1 MTNNFSSSAQSH
13 TWKEILS
20 EGTVWQQVLEEL
32 SASTVIDSILAQGHK
47 RREWIFV
54 GCGTSYY
61 LAESAAYSWTLLTGQ
76 PARAL
81 PGSEVLLFSK
91 IVQAE
96 GADLQAVV
104 ISRSG
109 KTSEA
114 VRAATALRKDLKVPT
129 IGITCA
135 ENSELQKE
143 CDITIVLASADEQSM
158 VMTRS
163 FTSMLIALQY
173 LAARQ
178 IKNAAFIADLWKM
191 AEEFAP
197 RIPSISQQMQEFV
210 STRSFAD
217 YVFLGQG
224 ACYGLAREAALKVME
239 MSCSYSQFFHTLEFR
254 HGPKAIVTPETCLA
268 FFLGDATQ
276 KTEAEVL
283 GEMKEMGGV
292 TMAICNRA
300 TDKPRWASDLLVE
313 YNFAGNEL
321 ALLAGFVVP
330 CQLLGF
336 FTGTQKGLNP
346 DCPKN
351 LTRVV
356 MLE

>member
-1 MTNNFSSSAQSH
+1 MTNNPSSYAQSH

-20 EGTVWQQVLEEL
+20 EGAVWQQVLEEL
-32 SASTVIDSILAQGHK
+32 SGSAVIDSILAQGHK

-81 PGSEVLLFSK
+81 PGSEVLLFPK
-91 IVQAE
+91 IIQAE
-96 GADLQAVV
+96 GEEIQAVV

-109 KTSEA
+109 RTSEA
-114 VRAATALRKDLKVPT
+114 VRAAAALRKNLKVPT

-135 ENSELQKE
+135 ENSELGKE
-143 CDITIVLASADEQSM
+143 CDITIVLAAADEQSM

-178 IKNAAFIADLWKM
+178 MKNAEFIADLWKM

-197 RIPSISQQMQEFV
+197 RVAAIAEQMQEFV
-210 STRSFAD
+210 RTHNFAD

-224 ACYGLAREAALKVME
+224 ACHGLAREAALKVME

-254 HGPKAIVTPETCLA
+254 HGPKAIVSPESCLT
-268 FFLGDATQ
+268 FFLSDATQ
-276 KTEAEVL
+276 ETEAEVL

-292 TMAICNRA
+292 TVAICNRA
-300 TDKPRWASDLLVE
+300 TDKLRWASDLLVE

-321 ALLAGFVVP
+321 ALLAAFVVP
-330 CQLLGF
+330 CQLFGF
-336 FTGTQKGLNP
+336 FNGIRKGLNP
-346 DCPKN
+346 DSPKN

-356 MLE
+356 MLD

>member
-1 MTNNFSSSAQSH
+1 MTNNSSSYLQSH

-32 SASTVIDSILAQGHK
+32 SGSAVIDSILAQGHK

-81 PGSEVLLFSK
+81 PGSEVLLFPR

-96 GADLQAVV
+96 GEEIQAVV

-114 VRAATALRKDLKVPT
+114 VRSAAALSKDLKVPT

-135 ENSELQKE
+135 ENSELSKE
-143 CDITIVLASADEQSM
+143 CDITIVLATADEQSM

-178 IKNAAFIADLWKM
+178 MKNAAFIADLWKM

-197 RIPSISQQMQEFV
+197 RIAGIGEQMQEFV
-210 STRSFAD
+210 RTHSFAD

-224 ACYGLAREAALKVME
+224 ACHGLARAQERGCQEPVRLANG
-239 MSCSYSQFFHTLEFR
+239 SCSGRLAARRSPAGLASHDSQRLKNHKDQLEGTDDHR
-254 HGPKAIVTPETCLA
+254 LLSLA
-268 FFLGDATQ
+268 HAS
-276 KTEAEVL
+276 AVL
-283 GEMKEMGGV
+283 Q
-292 TMAICNRA
+292 R
-300 TDKPRWASDLLVE
+300 SVE
-313 YNFAGNEL
+313 
-321 ALLAGFVVP
+321 
-330 CQLLGF
+330 
-336 FTGTQKGLNP
+336 
-346 DCPKN
+346 
-351 LTRVV
+351 RRI
-356 MLE
+356 

>member
-1 MTNNFSSSAQSH
+1 MTNNFSSYPQSH

-20 EGTVWQQVLEEL
+20 EGAVWQQVLEDL
-32 SASTVIDSILAQGHK
+32 SGSTMVDSILAQGHE

-61 LAESAAYSWTLLTGQ
+61 LAESAAYSWSLLTGQ
-76 PARAL
+76 PTRAL
-81 PGSEVLLFSK
+81 PGSEVLLFPK

-143 CDITIVLASADEQSM
+143 CDITILLASADEQSM

-163 FTSMLIALQY
+163 FTSMLMALQY

-178 IKNAAFIADLWKM
+178 VKNAAFIADLWKM
-191 AEEFAP
+191 AQEFSP
-197 RIPSISQQMQEFV
+197 RIMSISQQMQEFV
-210 STRSFAD
+210 RTRSLAD

-239 MSCSYSQFFHTLEFR
+239 MSSSYSQFFHTLEFR
-254 HGPKAIVTPETCLA
+254 HGPKAIVTPETCLT
-268 FFLGDATQ
+268 FFLSAATQ
-276 KTEAEVL
+276 DTEAEVL

-300 TDKPRWASDLLVE
+300 TDKLRWASDLLVE
-313 YNFAGNEL
+313 YNFTGNEL

-330 CQLLGF
+330 CQLFGF

-356 MLE
+356 MLD